1 MAGSVIASSARLEEL
16 AAGFLQEHRPRG
28 LAGISVGVVRDGE
41 LAWSAGCGL
50 ADVAAGRV
58 PDETT
63 LLRIASI
70 TKTFTGTA
78 IMQLAGTG
86 GLTSTTR
93 RSGTCP
99 SCARSAARSGR
110 WRR

>member
-16 AAGFLQEHRPRG
+16 TAGFLREHRPRG

-41 LAWSAGCGL
+41 LAWSSAGCGL
-50 ADVAAGRV
+50 ADVAAGRA

-86 GLTSTTR
+86 GLHLDDPAVR
-93 RSGTCP
+93 HCP
-99 SCARSAARSGR
+99 SCARSAPRSGQ
-110 WRR
+110 